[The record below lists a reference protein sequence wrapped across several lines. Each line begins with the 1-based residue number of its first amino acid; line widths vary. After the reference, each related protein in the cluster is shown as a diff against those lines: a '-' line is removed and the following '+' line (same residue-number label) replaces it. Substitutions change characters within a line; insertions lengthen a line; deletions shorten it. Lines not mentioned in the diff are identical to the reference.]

1 MDQHPTSND
10 NDDCHHLQS
19 TEECP
24 QNRGGGS
31 ALSSNSPSDKEDS
44 EAQHNNTNNTTQKT
58 DDGSSSGESENDPTD
73 AKKKRRRRRKRTRRK
88 KQKKPGV
95 PVDAVD
101 LYRVFDTDMTTL
113 YTIPHQLVSY
123 TSGSDRYVRHDRTPN
138 WLKKQ
143 IAEDENGGQPL
154 RFYLCPA
161 YAAAAAA
168 TAAATPTAK
177 PQCASGRKCPHV
189 HADVRCTTADDAP
202 SAVVVET
209 THIHTKAQDMKGQTH
224 ARGTQ
229 IPIHDRGAGRVSEV
243 ASELVVRTK
252 GSEDWFKT
260 PSALRRRVYHCRHFS
275 VEGVCLRGA
284 DCVFLHIVDVDPELP
299 TANATASEPS
309 PTLGEKRMS
318 GLHDMFLYTPPSVPG
333 MSISTPMCEVLDTTS
348 PSYQSNSN
356 PNYHN
361 GLVGD
366 DSLVGDDDV
375 LLGHC
380 ESIHSEAAERI
391 AHLKGSPVVQLLQ
404 CTPLSGRDQHGLLP
418 PMVEDTFDLGHP
430 LVSSTA
436 SSVLCSYIHNPY
448 DVNVLVKDDS
458 DDEMCDGYV

>member
-260 PSALRRRVYHCRHFS
+260 PSALRRRVYHCRHFNA
-275 VEGVCLRGA
+275 EEICIRGS
-284 DCVFLHIVDVDPELP
+284 DCVFFHVLD
-299 TANATASEPS
+299 ATLVPKVVVPVPPS
-309 PTLGEKRMS
+309 PIANDLSEGAEVNNNDDEEEPAVLR
-318 GLHDMFLYTPPSVPG
+318 L
-333 MSISTPMCEVLDTTS
+333 MCGG
-348 PSYQSNSN
+348 
-356 PNYHN
+356 H
-361 GLVGD
+361 
-366 DSLVGDDDV
+366 DDDDDDDAEIDTSHMGSTGHLSIGV
-375 LLGHC
+375 SGSYNQPALGL
-380 ESIHSEAAERI
+380 S
-391 AHLKGSPVVQLLQ
+391 QT
-404 CTPLSGRDQHGLLP
+404 TPQQQQQQQQQRYN
-418 PMVEDTFDLGHP
+418 M
-430 LVSSTA
+430 
-436 SSVLCSYIHNPY
+436 
-448 DVNVLVKDDS
+448 
-458 DDEMCDGYV
+458 